1 MFVEFQPDSYSVGEG
16 DGAVTLTLVKKGQ
29 TDLPVSVVVT
39 TEDDSAEGIAAC
51 TYDVRNK

>member
-16 DGAVTLTLVKKGQ
+16 DGAVILTLVKKGQ